1 MNPTG
6 IVFAVVS
13 WCAVSVFGGSAFGQA
28 VGAGSESAAA
38 QATTDVG
45 GTTIYAGLRLW
56 ANQWDIG
63 GVQRRAIIPDP
74 SKPSLI
80 VLQDT
85 PFKTL
90 SDTKLVPI
98 PFIAVR
104 AGNFVGSASYFPRTS
119 YNSNDELLGTV
130 ARDEYDVTLGYA
142 VAPSLILSIGY
153 KHGFQSKV
161 SGQFS
166 PSGVN
171 VDALLLGVSGSAPI
185 VGTLSLYGNIA
196 YGFARDRYDF
206 GDTSGN
212 RNYNGNY
219 QIGEVGVL
227 WRIYESSEGRA
238 LKNVSLSFG
247 YRAQNLTTKGVPSAT
262 FALTPTPVVIDVQ
275 HKDLSTTTDGFVVG
289 IVGSF

>member
-1 MNPTG
+1 MIEATG
-6 IVFAVVS
+6 
-13 WCAVSVFGGSAFGQA
+13 
-28 VGAGSESAAA
+28 
-38 QATTDVG
+38 
-45 GTTIYAGLRLW
+45 
-56 ANQWDIG
+56 
-63 GVQRRAIIPDP
+63 
-74 SKPSLI
+74 
-80 VLQDT
+80 
-85 PFKTL
+85 
-90 SDTKLVPI
+90 
-98 PFIAVR
+98 
-104 AGNFVGSASYFPRTS
+104 
-119 YNSNDELLGTV
+119 
-130 ARDEYDVTLGYA
+130 
-142 VAPSLILSIGY
+142 
-153 KHGFQSKV
+153 
-161 SGQFS
+161 
-166 PSGVN
+166 
-171 VDALLLGVSGSAPI
+171 
-185 VGTLSLYGNIA
+185 YGNATDFAARLQAAKGERQRGDQPFFLPLLAEIA